1 MRRNGMYRDER
12 GIALITVIWIAAL
25 VLGFLSTY
33 ALIVRTDIIRTW
45 LASREKKALYCAE
58 AGKEEILAN
67 IPDLDYMYPMSLDTT
82 TYEGC
87 LTRMG
92 FKGKYTIEPIPIY
105 PGVRYGSGGK
115 IVYLYPF
122 ISRGIVETSA
132 RTVTRSLD
140 VGLGFRLPTE
150 AIEGEPIY

>member
-1 MRRNGMYRDER
+1 MYRDER
-12 GIALITVIWIAAL
+12 GMAMITVIWIAAL

-33 ALIVRTDIIRTW
+33 AIIVRTDIIRAY

-58 AGKEEILAN
+58 AGKEEIMAN
-67 IPDLDYMYPMSLDTT
+67 IPDLDYVYIASLDTT
-82 TYEGC
+82 VYEGC
-87 LTRMG
+87 LTKSG
-92 FKGKYTIEPIPIY
+92 FRGSYAIHPIPIY
-105 PGVRYGSGGK
+105 PGTRYGFGGR
-115 IVYLYPF
+115 IVYVYAFLT
-122 ISRGIVETSA
+122 RGIIETSS